1 VDVIS
6 FLRKRLI
13 ASLTAILLVT
23 VVVFILARMQ
33 GDPRVLYT
41 DENLSQETYDA
52 LGRELGLDRPL
63 YYQYWVFISKV
74 ARGDLGVSIHQRRPV
89 FDIVLERLPA
99 TLKLAAAGFLFSL
112 VVGVPLGI
120 LSAVKRGTVWDI
132 AGRAFAVFGHSLPSF
147 WVGIM
152 GIFIF
157 SVTLGWLPPFGD
169 GGISHYVLPA
179 VALGWAAAGGQMR
192 LVRSAML
199 ETLDSQYV
207 VLARAKGVSRRRVIF
222 KHALSNAL
230 LAPLTFA
237 GLTLGGLITGA
248 IIIET
253 VFAWPGL
260 GLLAINAVNAS
271 DYAVLQGVMIF
282 ITFFYIAVSFVVDVI
297 YGWVDPRIRY
307 E

>member
-1 VDVIS
+1 
-6 FLRKRLI
+6 LRKRLV
-13 ASLTAILLVT
+13 ASLLAMLLVT
-23 VVVFILARMQ
+23 VVVFILARLQ
-33 GDPRVLYT
+33 GDPRVIYT

-52 LGRELGLDRPL
+52 LGRELGLDRPVW
-63 YYQYWVFISKV
+63 YQYWVFVSKL
-74 ARGDLGVSIHQRRPV
+74 AQGDLGVSIHQHRPV

-99 TLKLAAAGFLFSL
+99 TLKLASAAFVFSL
-112 VVGVPLGI
+112 MVGVPLGI
-120 LSAVKRGTVWDI
+120 LSAVRRGSGWDV

-152 GIFIF
+152 AIFIF
-157 SVTLGWLPPFGD
+157 SVTLGWLPPFGQ
-169 GGISHYVLPA
+169 GGFSHYILPA

-207 VLARAKGVSRRRVIF
+207 VLARAKGVSYRGVIF

-260 GLLAINAVNAS
+260 GLLAINAVSSS
-271 DYAVLQGVMIF
+271 DYAVLQGVMVF
-282 ITFFYIAVSFVVDVI
+282 VTFFYIAISFLVDVI

>member
-1 VDVIS
+1 
-6 FLRKRLI
+6 
-13 ASLTAILLVT
+13 
-23 VVVFILARMQ
+23 
-33 GDPRVLYT
+33 
-41 DENLSQETYDA
+41 
-52 LGRELGLDRPL
+52 
-63 YYQYWVFISKV
+63 
-74 ARGDLGVSIHQRRPV
+74 
-89 FDIVLERLPA
+89 
-99 TLKLAAAGFLFSL
+99 
-112 VVGVPLGI
+112 
-120 LSAVKRGTVWDI
+120 
-132 AGRAFAVFGHSLPSF
+132 
-147 WVGIM
+147 M

-169 GGISHYVLPA
+169 GGIDHYVLPA
-179 VALGWAAAGGQMR
+179 IALGWAAAGGQMR

-207 VLARAKGVSRRRVIF
+207 VLARAKGASQRRVIF

-260 GLLAINAVNAS
+260 GLLAINAVSAS

-282 ITFFYIAVSFVVDVI
+282 ITFFYIAISFVVDVI

>member
-1 VDVIS
+1 MIT
-6 FLRKRLI
+6 FLRKRLV
-13 ASLTAILLVT
+13 ASLMAVVLVT
-23 VVVFILARMQ
+23 VIAFILARLQ
-33 GDPRVLYT
+33 GDPRVIYT
-41 DENLSQETYDA
+41 DENLSQATYDA
-52 LGRELGLDRPL
+52 LGRELGLDRPIW
-63 YYQYWVFISKV
+63 YQYWVFVSRLV
-74 ARGDLGVSIHQRRPV
+74 QGDLGVSIHQHRPV

-99 TLKLAAAGFLFSL
+99 TLKLAAAGFVFSL
-112 VVGVPLGI
+112 IVGVPLGI
-120 LSAVKRGTVWDI
+120 LSAVRRGTAWDI

-152 GIFIF
+152 AIFIF
-157 SVTLGWLPPFGD
+157 SVTLGWLPPFGQ
-169 GGISHYVLPA
+169 GGIEHYILPA
-179 VALGWAAAGGQMR
+179 IAFGWAAAGGQMR

-199 ETLDSQYV
+199 ETLDSQYI
-207 VLARAKGVSRRRVIF
+207 VLARAKGVSYRGVIF

-260 GLLAINAVNAS
+260 GLLAINAVSSS
-271 DYAVLQGVMIF
+271 DYAVLQGVMVF
-282 ITFFYIAVSFVVDVI
+282 VTFFYIAISFLVDVI

-307 E
+307 A

>member
-1 VDVIS
+1 VIT
-6 FLRKRLI
+6 FLRKRLV
-13 ASLTAILLVT
+13 ASLMAMLLVT
-23 VVVFILARMQ
+23 VIVFILARLQ
-33 GDPRVLYT
+33 GDPRVIYT

-52 LGRELGLDRPL
+52 LGRELGLDRPVW
-63 YYQYWVFISKV
+63 YQYWVFVSKL
-74 ARGDLGVSIHQRRPV
+74 AQGDLGVSIHQHRPV

-99 TLKLAAAGFLFSL
+99 TLKLASAAFVFSL
-112 VVGVPLGI
+112 AVGVPLGI
-120 LSAVKRGTVWDI
+120 LSAVRRGSVWDF

-152 GIFIF
+152 AIFIF
-157 SVTLGWLPPFGD
+157 SVTLGWLPPFGQ
-169 GGISHYVLPA
+169 GGFSHYILPA

-207 VLARAKGVSRRRVIF
+207 VLARAKGVSYRGVIF

-260 GLLAINAVNAS
+260 GLLAINAVSSS
-271 DYAVLQGVMIF
+271 DYAVLQGVMVF
-282 ITFFYIAVSFVVDVI
+282 VTFFYIAISFLVDVI